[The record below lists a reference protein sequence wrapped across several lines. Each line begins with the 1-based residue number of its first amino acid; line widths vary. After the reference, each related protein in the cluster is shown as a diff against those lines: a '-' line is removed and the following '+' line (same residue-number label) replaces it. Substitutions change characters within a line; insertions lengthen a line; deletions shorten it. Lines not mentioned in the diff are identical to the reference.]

1 MSLLAPTVC
10 GGKRDFCRLK
20 SPNWGSK
27 VCKYGVPSPQAYRLV
42 VNLAKGEFMHT
53 VRRVISTT
61 GATLFVLLMSAC
73 GTSPVVQLNEPT
85 RSSTALDVANLLPPR
100 NIPYETVEKGGI
112 SLGYNLFFAKGGN
125 LSGYRLT
132 LVIRNNTSARRLLEP
147 AVSLQDAGGFLVPPY
162 AYQAFVTEAA
172 LLAGTAVPA
181 IPVQAQSNYYNTG
194 TIRNTTTGNT
204 YAYSGTTTV
213 APAGGFAGGF
223 AQGMAQGAA
232 IRARNDREEGHKM
245 LRWANAFWL
254 KSAYDLPP
262 GTAASGSLFFPASNL
277 GQLPLR
283 LTIET
288 GGEKFQFV
296 TAAK

>member
-1 MSLLAPTVC
+1 MHVFHHFVSAIAAGALL
-10 GGKRDFCRLK
+10 
-20 SPNWGSK
+20 
-27 VCKYGVPSPQAYRLV
+27 LV
-42 VNLAKGEFMHT
+42 SGCA
-53 VRRVISTT
+53 
-61 GATLFVLLMSAC
+61 
-73 GTSPVVQLNEPT
+73 TSPVVQLNDPT
-85 RSSTALDVANLLPPR
+85 RSTPSLDVANLLPPR

-112 SLGYNLFFAKGGN
+112 SLGYNLFFAKGGS

-172 LLAGTAVPA
+172 SLAGTAVPA
-181 IPVQAQSNYYNTG
+181 LPVQAQSNYYNSG

-204 YAYSGTTTV
+204 YTYSGNTTA

-232 IRARNDREEGHKM
+232 IRAVNDREEGRLM

-254 KSAYDLPP
+254 KSDYDLPP
-262 GTAASGSLFFPASNL
+262 GTAASGALFFPAANL
-277 GQLPLR
+277 GQVPLR
-283 LTIET
+283 LTVEV
-288 GGEKFQFV
+288 GGERFEFV
-296 TAAK
+296 TTAK